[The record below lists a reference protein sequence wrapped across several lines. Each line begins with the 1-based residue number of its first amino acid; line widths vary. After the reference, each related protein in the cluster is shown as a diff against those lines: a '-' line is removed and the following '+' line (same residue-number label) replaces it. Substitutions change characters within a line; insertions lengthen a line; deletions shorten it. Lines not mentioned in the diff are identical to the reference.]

1 MFDALDRDD
10 WERIADALKLFRH
23 NPKFHET
30 YQKVRLII
38 EVNY

>member
-10 WERIADALKLFRH
+10 WERIADALKYFRH
-23 NPKFHET
+23 NSKYQET

-38 EVNY
+38 EANS